1 MYANIVPPALLAAKV
16 PDEKEE
22 LLKQIRVLSS
32 PRKPLDE
39 GDEGDRLSKK
49 EFRKLLAKLGS
60 SLSGTRFTC
69 FYCYKRTNTDA
80 AGSTAFQA
88 NALFH
93 DIDKDHS
100 GYVGKDEFIDAVKG
114 LGFGFDPN
122 TVAEL
127 YLEQQRGVI
136 EHRFFQRYCKK
147 LAVQEHSLANQ
158 ALEGEQHVTGQEPR
172 KTSKYLNVLR
182 RFYSENPGTITR
194 MSVESLSQV
203 LPDATFRPDI
213 ACSKGFT
220 ALMHATNAGL
230 AEMRLLFL
238 RVIVELISMGADVNA
253 ASRHGYTPLMLS
265 ARAGVARTFSDVHF
279 LGGKPF

>member
-1 MYANIVPPALLAAKV
+1 MCVCVCVSTIIVPPALLSAEV

-22 LLKQIRVLSS
+22 LLKQIRVLAGSCN
-32 PRKPLDE
+32 PLDE
-39 GDEGDRLSKK
+39 EYEGDGLSKK

-69 FYCYKRTNTDA
+69 FYWYKRTNTDA

-100 GYVGKDEFIDAVKG
+100 GYVGKDEFIEAVKG

-136 EHRFFQRYCKK
+136 EHRFFQRYCNK

-172 KTSKYLNVLR
+172 KTSKYLNALSLR
-182 RFYSENPGTITR
+182 KFYAEHPGIIKR

-203 LPDATFRPDI
+203 LPDATFVQ
-213 ACSKGFT
+213 T
-220 ALMHATNAGL
+220 
-230 AEMRLLFL
+230 L
-238 RVIVELISMGADVNA
+238 RAQRDL
-253 ASRHGYTPLMLS
+253 R
-265 ARAGVARTFSDVHF
+265 R
-279 LGGKPF
+279 